1 MIVTASDTEENEW
14 FKEAMMR
21 KFEMSDLGVLS
32 YFLGIEIVISTEEVL
47 IHQKKY
53 AIDILKRF
61 NMNNSKP
68 VTTPIDIGTKLI
80 KEGKKEPVDA
90 TLFK

>member
-1 MIVTASDTEENEW
+1 
-14 FKEAMMR
+14 
-21 KFEMSDLGVLS
+21 
-32 YFLGIEIVISTEEVL
+32 
-47 IHQKKY
+47 
-53 AIDILKRF
+53 
-61 NMNNSKP
+61 MNNSKP